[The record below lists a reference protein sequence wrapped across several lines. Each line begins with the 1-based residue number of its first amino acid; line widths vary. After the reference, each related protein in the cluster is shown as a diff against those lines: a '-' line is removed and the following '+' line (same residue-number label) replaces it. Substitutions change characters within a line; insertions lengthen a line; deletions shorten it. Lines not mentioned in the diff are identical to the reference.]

1 MNDAA
6 LLKVVMD
13 EEPSAP
19 RFAFGEMSQGHLI
32 FRPLQVPRPLRLVA
46 SKETVTCQNP

>member
-1 MNDAA
+1 MKDAA

-32 FRPLQVPRPLRLVA
+32 FRPKAPGPLRLVA